1 MSQLVGVFNHSG
13 GEIKDKLATMRRV
26 CLPREAGKTSS
37 RNAQHPWLVSSSF
50 ETVNGSKGLAE
61 LFSPIELRNL
71 EYPYS
76 DYDANLVL
84 MYDGQFYNLPPIT
97 PPIQHNHRLAA
108 KGGAEMVVHLLNH
121 HRGNLE
127 QRIKKTLPELDGD
140 YALVASSND
149 QTVIT
154 RDSRG
159 TKPLYVA
166 EGDGFSAF
174 ASNKKALWKIGLSS
188 VAPLRASTLAVFTQ
202 NGVKIKKA
210 LPLDK
215 GSIKIKNLRRAVDGY
230 HKAICSSV
238 RKRLMNVDKVG
249 VLLSGG
255 VDSCLIAKLLSD
267 IALAEGIKVTAYT
280 AGLAGSSDISFAREF
295 ARSIGIDHRVMVLS
309 VDDVE
314 RYIPRVIDAVEE
326 RDFIQ
331 IEAGIAIYAAVDIAS
346 QDDIKV
352 IFSGQGPDELWGG
365 YSWYPDV
372 LGEDG
377 RQELS
382 RRMWDDFTRADVE
395 TLDRENKIAKM
406 HNAEAMFPYLDHDVV
421 KLAMSVASELKVTSR
436 NDHKGKHPHREL
448 ARKIGIPDK
457 YANKNKEAA
466 QHGSGIHD
474 ILDTIARK
482 NGFNA
487 ALVARIGYASNKI
500 TAAKMGSSA
509 RYGYRYARGD
519 MWQIPE
525 HVQLYLDVTA
535 YNEDMLNKPEREKI
549 QSFLEKI

>member
-1 MSQLVGVFNHSG
+1 MSQLVGVFNHNG
-13 GEIKDKLATMRRV
+13 GGIKDKLATMRET
-26 CLPREAGKTSS
+26 CLPRDAVKTSPRS
-37 RNAQHPWLVSSSF
+37 QEPPWLVSSSF
-50 ETVNGSKGLAE
+50 ETVTGNKALAE
-61 LFSPIELRNL
+61 LFSPLELENR

-76 DYDANLVL
+76 DSDANLVL
-84 MYDGQFYNLPPIT
+84 MYDGQFYNLPAVT
-97 PPIQHNHRLAA
+97 SAIQHRSAERLAR
-108 KGGAEMVVHLLNH
+108 LLKQH
-121 HRGNLE
+121 QGDLE
-127 QRIKKTLPELDGD
+127 QKIKKTLPELDGD

-154 RDSRG
+154 RDSLG

-174 ASNKKALWKIGLSS
+174 ASNKKALWKVGLSN
-188 VAPLRASTLAVFTQ
+188 VMPLRAGRLALFTQ
-202 NGVKIKKA
+202 DGVKVKKA

-215 GSIKIKNLRRAVDGY
+215 GSIKIKDLRRAVNGY
-230 HKAICSSV
+230 QKALCSSV
-238 RKRLMNVDKVG
+238 RKRLMNVDRVG

-267 IALAEGIKVTAYT
+267 IARSERIKVTAYT
-280 AGLAGSSDISFAREF
+280 AGLADSRDVSFAREF
-295 ARSIGIDHRVMVLS
+295 ARSLGIDHRIRVLRL
-309 VDDVE
+309 DDVE
-314 RYIPRVIDAVEE
+314 RYIPKVIDAVEE

-331 IEAGIAIYAAVDIAS
+331 IETGIAIYAAVDIAS
-346 QDDIKV
+346 QDGIKI

-372 LGEDG
+372 LGRDG

-382 RRMWDDFTRADVE
+382 RRMWDDFARADVE
-395 TLDRENKIAKM
+395 TLDRENKIARA
-406 HNAEAMFPYLDHDVV
+406 HNAEAMFPYLDHEVV
-421 KLAMSVASELKVTSR
+421 KLALSVASELKVTSK
-436 NDHKGKHPHREL
+436 NDRVGKHPHREL

-457 YANKNKEAA
+457 YANRNKEAA
-466 QHGSGIHD
+466 QHGSSIHD
-474 ILDTIARK
+474 ILDTIARR

-500 TAAKMGSSA
+500 TTEKMGSSA

-525 HVQLYLDVTA
+525 HVQLYLDATA
-535 YNEDMLNKPEREKI
+535 YNEDMLNKPEKKKI
-549 QSFLEKI
+549 QPFLEKI